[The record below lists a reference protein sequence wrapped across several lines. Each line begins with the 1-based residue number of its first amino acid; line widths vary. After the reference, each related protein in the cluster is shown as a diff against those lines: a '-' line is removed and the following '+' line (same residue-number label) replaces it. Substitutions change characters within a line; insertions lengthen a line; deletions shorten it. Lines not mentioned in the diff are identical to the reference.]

1 MRVDRYTKMVLT
13 AIALAL
19 VMLVCQNALEMKSAT
34 AAAGI
39 ARVAICDTTGQDC
52 ADVRPSVNGLGEDIG
67 VRLFTR

>member
-1 MRVDRYTKMVLT
+1 MKIDRYTKMILIV
-13 AIALAL
+13 IALTL
-19 VMLVCQNALEMKSAT
+19 GMLGCQNAFKMKSAT

-39 ARVAICDTTGQDC
+39 TRVAICDTTGQYC